1 MSTLCNLS
9 DDITDLDC
17 KSIIPGGYFNIFFNL
32 THEARGGNPKIKN
45 KSVVNPSGKG

>member
-17 KSIIPGGYFNIFFNL
+17 KSIIPGGYFNTFFNL
-32 THEARGGNPKIKN
+32 THEARGGNQKIKN